1 MASHLKELG
10 QAFKIAEH
18 AAPGFSD
25 DLLKRTVSYITYH
38 YINKTNTHS

>member
-38 YINKTNTHS
+38 YKTNTHS